1 VIQVFS
7 EPTVEVTSYV
17 RDRMR
22 LLCHRGG
29 PHCGGSADEQ
39 RTPVAAVHVRQGDSC
54 DRHSDTAGPFN
65 SMFAWDAKKGK
76 VDRVGFRYCYSWGVY
91 AAMLRQ
97 LQREYGVRTVLLMTD
112 DSTGKVLQQLPKEQG
127 FNWAYLD
134 FPRQQFVKKGWM
146 EFRSDLDEN
155 VPFSLA
161 AAFEMLGGADMLVGN
176 MGSHVTRV
184 LYNKM
189 VASSRTSTMPP
200 FISVDGYG
208 LCCDFTED
216 CSKDDIRKRNRP
228 IRDCIHKYGQCT
240 GGDQYFFHRG

>member
-1 VIQVFS
+1 
-7 EPTVEVTSYV
+7 
-17 RDRMR
+17 M
-22 LLCHRGG
+22 
-29 PHCGGSADEQ
+29 
-39 RTPVAAVHVRQGDSC
+39 
-54 DRHSDTAGPFN
+54 
-65 SMFAWDAKKGK
+65 
-76 VDRVGFRYCYSWGVY
+76 DRVGFRYCYSWAVY
-91 AAMLRQ
+91 AAMLRE

-112 DSTGKVLQQLPKEQG
+112 DSTGKVLQQLPKEKG

-189 VASSRTSTMPP
+189 VSFTFGLRAMPDLNPSPQPQPQSQPQPSPGGLFSHEHQGRHPQAQPAYPRLHPQVRPVHGGRPVLLSPRLELPAANVKRPSSS
-200 FISVDGYG
+200 
-208 LCCDFTED
+208 E
-216 CSKDDIRKRNRP
+216 
-228 IRDCIHKYGQCT
+228 Q
-240 GGDQYFFHRG
+240 GGFSLVCVRARR

>member
-1 VIQVFS
+1 
-7 EPTVEVTSYV
+7 
-17 RDRMR
+17 M
-22 LLCHRGG
+22 
-29 PHCGGSADEQ
+29 
-39 RTPVAAVHVRQGDSC
+39 
-54 DRHSDTAGPFN
+54 
-65 SMFAWDAKKGK
+65 
-76 VDRVGFRYCYSWGVY
+76 
-91 AAMLRQ
+91 
-97 LQREYGVRTVLLMTD
+97 
-112 DSTGKVLQQLPKEQG
+112 LQQLPKEKG

-161 AAFEMLGGADMLVGN
+161 AAFEMLGSADMLVGN

-189 VASSRTSTMPP
+189 VSGTSRMSTMPHPHPNSSPSPNPRQVASSRTPNPNPHQVASSRTSTMPP

>member
-1 VIQVFS
+1 
-7 EPTVEVTSYV
+7 
-17 RDRMR
+17 M
-22 LLCHRGG
+22 
-29 PHCGGSADEQ
+29 
-39 RTPVAAVHVRQGDSC
+39 
-54 DRHSDTAGPFN
+54 
-65 SMFAWDAKKGK
+65 
-76 VDRVGFRYCYSWGVY
+76 DRVGFRYCYSWAVY
-91 AAMLRQ
+91 AAMLRE

-112 DSTGKVLQQLPKEQG
+112 DSTGKVLQQLPKEKG

-189 VASSRTSTMPP
+189 VSFTFGLRAMPDLNPSPQPQPQSQPQPSPGGLFSHEHDAALHLGRRLRAVLRLYRGLLQGRHPQAQPAHPRLHPQVRPVHGGRPVLLSPRLELPAANVKRPSSS
-200 FISVDGYG
+200 
-208 LCCDFTED
+208 E
-216 CSKDDIRKRNRP
+216 
-228 IRDCIHKYGQCT
+228 Q
-240 GGDQYFFHRG
+240 GGFSLVCVRAWR

>member
-1 VIQVFS
+1 
-7 EPTVEVTSYV
+7 
-17 RDRMR
+17 
-22 LLCHRGG
+22 
-29 PHCGGSADEQ
+29 
-39 RTPVAAVHVRQGDSC
+39 
-54 DRHSDTAGPFN
+54 
-65 SMFAWDAKKGK
+65 
-76 VDRVGFRYCYSWGVY
+76 VGFRYCYSWAVY
-91 AAMLRQ
+91 AAMLRE

-112 DSTGKVLQQLPKEQG
+112 DSTGKVLQQLPKEKG

-189 VASSRTSTMPP
+189 VSFTFGLRTMPDLNPSPSPSPNPNPNPHQVASSRTSTMPP

-216 CSKDDIRKRNRP
+216 CSKEDIRKRNRP

-240 GGDQYFFHRG
+240 GGDQFFFHRG